1 MLIFDIETDGLL
13 DTMTKIHCLSISDGH
28 HNVKGYRPEE
38 VEDGVKRLWGA
49 VNNGEGICG
58 HNIINFDIPAIQKIY
73 PWFDIP
79 REKRKNV
86 VDTLVLARLVF
97 SNIADSDYK
106 AYHRD
111 ELPGSLIGSHT
122 LKAYG
127 YRLGVYKGTYAEDT
141 EDAWAMFNDD
151 MLKYNKQDVVVT
163 EALYEK
169 ELAKHYPEAAIDLE
183 HKAQWLM
190 TKQEQNGFPFDI
202 EGAKELE
209 KTLRDR
215 AALVSSKIKELAP
228 PIPGKVFIPK
238 RDNKRLGY
246 KAGVPIQ
253 RYKEF
258 NPGSRQQ
265 IEWVIRQHYE
275 YSPENDD
282 LYAEDGRLKID
293 ETTFHFMA
301 KDEAAPEAV
310 RTLAPLFEEQLM
322 LTKRLGQLADGT
334 QAWLKCV
341 KGDGKIHGRVNPNGT
356 VSGRATHS
364 QPNVTQVPHNA
375 SPYGKECRSLFG
387 VPKGWVQAGID
398 ACGLELRCLSHFLY
412 PYDSGAYADEVV
424 HGDIHTANQKAA
436 GLPTRDGAKTF
447 IYAFLYGAGD
457 AKIGKIV
464 GGDATD
470 GKRLK
475 KKFLAG
481 TPAISS
487 LRRDIKNCL
496 IAEEYHGKIIK
507 WRRKY
512 LKGLDGRHLHVRSIH
527 SALNLLLQSAG
538 ALVCKYWIVRTEERL
553 LARGLTHGW
562 NGDFALM
569 AWVHDEQQIA
579 CRTSEIADIVIAE
592 AQAAMRDTQAHFNF
606 RVQLDTDGMKG
617 RNWYDCH

>member
-13 DTMTKIHCLSISDGH
+13 DTMTKIHCMSISDGH
-28 HNVKGYRPEE
+28 HNVTGYRPDEI
-38 VEDGVKRLWGA
+38 EDGVNRLWEA

-79 REKRKNV
+79 RDKRQYV
-86 VDTLVLARLVF
+86 VDTLVMARLVF
-97 SNIADSDYK
+97 SNISESDYGAFRHK
-106 AYHRD
+106 
-111 ELPGSLIGSHT
+111 EMPGSLIGSHT

-141 EDAWAMFNDD
+141 EDAWAMFNED

-202 EGAKELE
+202 KGAKELE
-209 KTLRDR
+209 KILRDR
-215 AALVSSKIKELAP
+215 AATVSSKIKNLAP

-265 IEWVIRQHYE
+265 IEWVIRQHYG
-275 YSPENDD
+275 YSPSNED
-282 LYAEDGRLKID
+282 LYAEDERLKID
-293 ETTFHFMA
+293 ETTFHFIA
-301 KDEAAPEAV
+301 KDKEAPEEV
-310 RTLAPLFEEQLM
+310 RALAPLFEEQLM

-341 KGDGKIHGRVNPNGT
+341 KGDEKIHGRVNPNGT

-364 QPNVTQVPHNA
+364 QPNVTQVPHA
-375 SPYGKECRSLFG
+375 SSPYGKECRSLFG
-387 VPKGWVQAGID
+387 VPKGWIQAGMD

-412 PYDSGAYADEVV
+412 PYDNGAYAHEVV

-436 GLPTRDGAKTF
+436 GLPTRDQAKTF

-457 AKIGKIV
+457 AKMGKII
-464 GGDATD
+464 GGDD
-470 GKRLK
+470 KEGKAIK
-475 KKFLAG
+475 KKFLKAN
-481 TPAISS
+481 PAIVQ
-487 LRRDIKNCL
+487 LRNAIRKCL
-496 IAEEYHGKIIK
+496 VAEEYHGKIIK
-507 WRRKY
+507 WHRKY
-512 LKGLDGRHLHVRSIH
+512 LKGLDGRHLHVRSVH

-538 ALVCKYWIVRTEERL
+538 ALVCKYWITRLEERL
-553 LARGLTHGW
+553 IDRGLKHGW
-562 NGDFALM
+562 DGDFVFM
-569 AWVHDEQQIA
+569 AWIHDEAQLA
-579 CRTSEIADIVIAE
+579 CRNEEIADIAIE
-592 AQAAMRDTQAHFNF
+592 EGHAAMKDTQAHFNF
-606 RVQLDTDGMKG
+606 RVELDIDGIKG
-617 RNWYDCH
+617 KNWYDCH

>member
-13 DTMTKIHCLSISDGH
+13 DTMTKIHCMSISDGH
-28 HNVKGYRPEE
+28 HNVTGYRPEE
-38 VEDGVKRLWGA
+38 VEDGVKRLWEA

-79 REKRKNV
+79 RDKRKNV

-97 SNIADSDYK
+97 SNISDSDYG
-106 AYHRD
+106 AYRRK
-111 ELPGSLIGSHT
+111 EMPGSLIGSHT

-141 EDAWAMFNDD
+141 EDAWAMFNED

-169 ELAKHYPEAAIDLE
+169 ELAKHYPEAAIELE

-190 TKQEQNGFPFDI
+190 TKQEQNGFPFDV
-202 EGAKELE
+202 EGAKKLE

-215 AALVSSKIKELAP
+215 AAIVSSKIKELAP
-228 PIPGKVFIPK
+228 PIPDKVFIPK

-265 IEWVIRQHYE
+265 IEWVIRTHYG
-275 YSPENDD
+275 YSPQNEE

-293 ETTFHFMA
+293 ETTFHFLA
-301 KDEAAPEAV
+301 KDEEAPEEI

-364 QPNVTQVPHNA
+364 QPNVTQVPHNS

-387 VPKGWVQAGID
+387 VPEGWVQAGMD

-412 PYDSGAYADEVV
+412 PYDGGAYAHEVV

-436 GLPTRDGAKTF
+436 GLPTRDSAKTF
-447 IYAFLYGAGD
+447 IYAFL
-457 AKIGKIV
+457 K
-464 GGDATD
+464 
-470 GKRLK
+470 
-475 KKFLAG
+475 LAL
-481 TPAISS
+481 
-487 LRRDIKNCL
+487 LRN
-496 IAEEYHGKIIK
+496 
-507 WRRKY
+507 
-512 LKGLDGRHLHVRSIH
+512 
-527 SALNLLLQSAG
+527 
-538 ALVCKYWIVRTEERL
+538 
-553 LARGLTHGW
+553 
-562 NGDFALM
+562 
-569 AWVHDEQQIA
+569 
-579 CRTSEIADIVIAE
+579 
-592 AQAAMRDTQAHFNF
+592 
-606 RVQLDTDGMKG
+606 
-617 RNWYDCH
+617 

>member
-1 MLIFDIETDGLL
+1 MLVFDLETNGLL
-13 DTMTKIHCLSISDGH
+13 DTMTKIHCMSISDGH
-28 HNVKGYRPEE
+28 HNVTGYRPDEI
-38 VEDGVKRLWGA
+38 EDGVKRLWEA
-49 VNNGEGICG
+49 VNSGEGICG

-79 REKRKNV
+79 RDKRQYV

-97 SNIADSDYK
+97 SNISESDYGAFRHK
-106 AYHRD
+106 
-111 ELPGSLIGSHT
+111 EMPGALIGSHT

-141 EDAWAMFNDD
+141 EDAWAMFNED

-169 ELAKHYPEAAIDLE
+169 ELEKHYPEAAIALE

-215 AALVSSKIKELAP
+215 VATVSSEIKNLAP

-265 IEWVIRQHYE
+265 IEWVIRQHYG
-275 YSPENDD
+275 YSPSNAD
-282 LYAEDGRLKID
+282 LYAEDERLKID
-293 ETTFHFMA
+293 ETTFHFIA
-301 KDEAAPEAV
+301 KDKEAPEEV
-310 RTLAPLFEEQLM
+310 RVLAPLFEEQLM

-341 KGDGKIHGRVNPNGT
+341 KGDEKIHGRVNPNGT

-364 QPNVTQVPHNA
+364 QPNVTQVPHA
-375 SPYGKECRSLFG
+375 SSPYGKECRSLFG
-387 VPKGWVQAGID
+387 VPKGWIQAGMD

-412 PYDSGAYADEVV
+412 PYDNGAYAHEVV
-424 HGDIHTANQKAA
+424 HGDIHTTNQKAA
-436 GLPTRDGAKTF
+436 GLPTRDSAKTF

-457 AKIGKIV
+457 EKMGKLI
-464 GGDATD
+464 GGDAKD
-470 GKRLK
+470 GKAIK
-475 KKFLAG
+475 KKFLKAN
-481 TPAISS
+481 PAIVQ
-487 LRRDIKNCL
+487 LRKAIHDCL
-496 IAEEYHGKIIK
+496 VAEEYRGKIIK
-507 WRRKY
+507 WHRKY
-512 LKGLDGRHLHVRSIH
+512 LKGLDGRHLHVRSVH

-553 LARGLTHGW
+553 IARGLKHGW
-562 NGDFALM
+562 DGDFALM
-569 AWVHDEQQIA
+569 AWVHDEAQYA
-579 CRTSEIADIVIAE
+579 CRTEEIANIVIE
-592 AQAAMRDTQAHFNF
+592 EGEKAMRDTQAHFNF
-606 RVQLDTDGMKG
+606 RVQLDVDGMKG
-617 RNWYDCH
+617 KNWYDCH

>member
-13 DTMTKIHCLSISDGH
+13 DTMTKIHCMSISDGH
-28 HNVKGYRPEE
+28 HNVTGYRPDEI
-38 VEDGVKRLWGA
+38 EDGIKRLWGA

-79 REKRKNV
+79 RDKRQYV

-97 SNIADSDYK
+97 SNISESDYGAFRHK
-106 AYHRD
+106 
-111 ELPGSLIGSHT
+111 EMPGALIGSHT

-141 EDAWAMFNDD
+141 EDAWAMFNED

-169 ELAKHYPEAAIDLE
+169 ELEKHYPEAAIALE

-202 EGAKELE
+202 KGAKELE
-209 KTLRDR
+209 ETLRDR
-215 AALVSSKIKELAP
+215 VATVSSEIKNLAP

-265 IEWVIRQHYE
+265 IEWVIRQHYG
-275 YSPENDD
+275 YSPSNSD
-282 LYAEDGRLKID
+282 LYAEDERLKID
-293 ETTFHFMA
+293 ETTFHFIA
-301 KDEAAPEAV
+301 KDKEAPEEV
-310 RTLAPLFEEQLM
+310 RVLAPLFEEQLM

-341 KGDGKIHGRVNPNGT
+341 KGDERIHGRVNPNGT

-364 QPNVTQVPHNA
+364 QPNVTQVPHA
-375 SPYGKECRSLFG
+375 SSPYGKECRSLFG
-387 VPKGWVQAGID
+387 VPKGWIQAGMD

-412 PYDSGAYADEVV
+412 PYDNGAYAHEVV

-436 GLPTRDGAKTF
+436 GLPTRDSAKTF

-457 AKIGKIV
+457 EKMGKLI
-464 GGDATD
+464 GGDAKD
-470 GKRLK
+470 GKAIK
-475 KKFLAG
+475 KKFLKAN
-481 TPAISS
+481 PAIVQ
-487 LRRDIKNCL
+487 LRKAIHDCL
-496 IAEEYHGKIIK
+496 VAEEYRGKIIK

-512 LKGLDGRHLHVRSIH
+512 LKGLDGRHLHVRSVH

-553 LARGLTHGW
+553 IARGLKHGW
-562 NGDFALM
+562 DGDFALM

-579 CRTSEIADIVIAE
+579 CRTDEIADIVIAE
-592 AQAAMRDTQAHFNF
+592 AQAAMKDTQAHFHF
-606 RVQLDTDGMKG
+606 RVQLDIDGMKG
-617 RNWYDCH
+617 KNWYDCH

>member
-28 HNVKGYRPEE
+28 HNITGYRPEE
-38 VEDGVKRLWGA
+38 VEAGVKRLWEA

-58 HNIINFDIPAIQKIY
+58 HNIINFDIPAIHKIY
-73 PWFDIP
+73 PWFEIP
-79 REKRKNV
+79 RDKRKFV

-97 SNIADSDYK
+97 SNISESDYGAFRRK
-106 AYHRD
+106 
-111 ELPGSLIGSHT
+111 EMPGSLIGLHT

-141 EDAWAMFNDD
+141 EDAWAMFNED

-202 EGAKELE
+202 KGAKELE

-215 AALVSSKIKELAP
+215 AAIVSSKIKDLAP
-228 PIPGKVFIPK
+228 PIPDKVFIPK

-246 KAGVPIQ
+246 KAGVPVQ

-265 IEWVIRQHYE
+265 IEWVIRTHYG
-275 YSPENDD
+275 YSPQNEE

-301 KDEAAPEAV
+301 KDEEAPEAI

-387 VPKGWVQAGID
+387 VPKGWIQAGID

-412 PYDSGAYADEVV
+412 PYDNGAYANEVV

-487 LRRDIKNCL
+487 LRNTIKKCL

-579 CRTSEIADIVIAE
+579 CRTPEIADIVIAE
-592 AQAAMRDTQAHFNF
+592 AQAAMRDTQAHFHF

-617 RNWYDCH
+617 GNWYDCH